1 LARSVFQ
8 DARDVRTKNRKTFTS
23 WFFPVGDDLEAIVT
37 EWIAYLSGELLF
49 GPADPLFPATE
60 VSLGEDGTFKVTGVR
75 RRHWKT
81 AAPIRQA
88 FRDAFTRAGLPYY
101 NPHSF
106 RHTLAML
113 GEQLCTTPE
122 TFAAWSQN
130 LGHEN
135 VSTTLTSYGK
145 VPSHRQA
152 KIIGELRYRGSG
164 VSAGGPDPETI
175 KRVLAHLSQTA
186 A

>member
-1 LARSVFQ
+1 VVLSGRGRS
-8 DARDVRTKNRKTFTS
+8 
-23 WFFPVGDDLEAIVT
+23 GAIAT
-37 EWIAYLSGELLF
+37 EWIAYLSGEIAI
-49 GPADPLFPATE
+49 PAAE
-60 VSLGEDGTFKVTGVR
+60 VSLGEDGTFKVTGVG

-81 AAPIRQA
+81 AAPIRQV

-101 NPHSF
+101 NPHSV
-106 RHTLAML
+106 RYTLML

-135 VSTTLTSYGK
+135 VSTTLTSFGK

-164 VSAGGPDPETI
+164 DSAGGPDPETI
-175 KRVLAHLSQTA
+175 KRVLAHLSRTA